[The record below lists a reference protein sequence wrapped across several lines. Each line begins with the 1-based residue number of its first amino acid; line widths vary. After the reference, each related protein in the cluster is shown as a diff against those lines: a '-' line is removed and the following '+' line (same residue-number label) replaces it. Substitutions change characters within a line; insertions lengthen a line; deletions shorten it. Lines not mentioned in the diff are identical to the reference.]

1 MFIQLRNETGNLRI
15 VKIGFSWTMLF
26 FWFFAPMLRGDW
38 LHMILSLVLGYLTK
52 GLSLFIYPIVYN
64 RLYIMGLLATGWGP
78 ARAEDREMLELK
90 GFRVKASYAYR
101 EKPQESDHSGQPG
114 YAHRD
119 TGEAE
124 AAWEED
130 TGYETAE
137 EWESEKNDAVDVEWK
152 EE

>member
-101 EKPQESDHSGQPG
+101 EKTARKRSQRPAWLRTSGHWRSRSSLG
-114 YAHRD
+114 RRY
-119 TGEAE
+119 GL
-124 AAWEED
+124 
-130 TGYETAE
+130 
-137 EWESEKNDAVDVEWK
+137 
-152 EE
+152 